1 MSDQKASVDEKLTG
15 ISEQIISSD
24 KNIVLVY
31 AFNGTGKTRLS
42 VRYKDLTKANNG
54 GKHAGVY
61 YNAYSEDLFYW
72 QNDAENT
79 GDSIKIRSKNC
90 RAGRIYQK
98 GIFKLQ
104 NDSLTSR
111 SGNGAHFG
119 AGAGTG
125 ESRPLCNRRATEP

>member
-1 MSDQKASVDEKLTG
+1 MSDEKTSLDENLAD

-42 VRYKDLTKANNG
+42 VKYKDLSKANNG

-79 GDSIKIRSKNC
+79 GEQIR
-90 RAGRIYQK
+90 
-98 GIFKLQ
+98 LMV
-104 NDSLTSR
+104 
-111 SGNGAHFG
+111 
-119 AGAGTG
+119 
-125 ESRPLCNRRATEP
+125 